1 MFGETLGE
9 GQFGLVLAATASNIA
24 GLNGDTQ
31 VAVKMVRPGTIMI
44 NFVQN
49 HCSWFFVFM
58 ISSISGSGSSDLAD
72 IVTEYSL
79 LRDLDHPNVIK
90 LLGACTDSR

>member
-31 VAVKMVRPGTIMI
+31 VAVKMVRPGDQLCTESLFLILCL
-44 NFVQN
+44 
-49 HCSWFFVFM
+49 HDFF
-58 ISSISGSGSSDLAD
+58 
-72 IVTEYSL
+72 Y
-79 LRDLDHPNVIK
+79 LRI
-90 LLGACTDSR
+90 RIQ

>member
-9 GQFGLVLAATASNIA
+9 GQFGLVLSATASNIA

-49 HCSWFFVFM
+49 HCS
-58 ISSISGSGSSDLAD
+58 
-72 IVTEYSL
+72 
-79 LRDLDHPNVIK
+79 
-90 LLGACTDSR
+90 